1 MIKPRQIFR
10 DIYGW
15 LSRPYAE
22 GRTRC
27 RAYEIMRADRPF
39 VEHRN
44 GGQTVAPSQHLRAQ
58 EEPHMNGSSDPDFTG
73 KRALA

>member
-1 MIKPRQIFR
+1 MFR
-10 DIYGW
+10 DRYGL

-27 RAYEIMRADRPF
+27 RAYDIMRADRPF
-39 VEHRN
+39 VEHRH
-44 GGQTVAPSQHLRAQ
+44 GGQTVAPSQPLRAQ
-58 EEPHMNGSSDPDFTG
+58 GETHMNGSSDPDFTG

>member
-1 MIKPRQIFR
+1 MC
-10 DIYGW
+10 
-15 LSRPYAE
+15 A
-22 GRTRC
+22 RC
-27 RAYEIMRADRPF
+27 RAYDIMRADRPF

-58 EEPHMNGSSDPDFTG
+58 GEPHMNGSSDSDFTG